1 MASEPIVEHR
11 QENQEQQQ
19 QQHFLDDQHLQRSPP
34 PSYKNS
40 RANSQ
45 DETVNLNE
53 STTETQ
59 ENEEQ
64 LETEDHSNETK
75 SSETE
80 TQLEAAA
87 VVVPATTPQ
96 VMSTLNSMPS
106 IDSNNRRTLER
117 EDSGLNEITTI
128 PSSALLA
135 MNGRF
140 TKAES
145 NVTLADLF
153 ERYEIGEEFS
163 KKLDCLKDFKVVFIL
178 DDSSSMKHLLED
190 SPLLKLQPRVARWNE
205 LQYFANIALQLAN
218 FYDTDGCD
226 VHFLNKKPGLKNC
239 QSLVDLNNFFK
250 HTKPKVGLYN
260 LKHHIIIIFY

>member
-1 MASEPIVEHR
+1 M
-11 QENQEQQQ
+11 
-19 QQHFLDDQHLQRSPP
+19 
-34 PSYKNS
+34 
-40 RANSQ
+40 
-45 DETVNLNE
+45 NLNE
-53 STTETQ
+53 PATETQ

-64 LETEDHSNETK
+64 LETQDHPNETK
-75 SSETE
+75 SPETE
-80 TQLEAAA
+80 TQLEAA
-87 VVVPATTPQ
+87 VVSTTTP

-106 IDSNNRRTLER
+106 VDSNRPALDR

-145 NVTLADLF
+145 NVTLTDLF
-153 ERYEIGEEFS
+153 ERYEIGEEFG
-163 KKLDCLKDFKVVFIL
+163 KKLECLKDYKIVFIL

-250 HTKPKVGLYN
+250 QTKPKVEILYI
-260 LKHHIIIIFY
+260 LKY

>member
-19 QQHFLDDQHLQRSPP
+19 QHFLDDQQLQRSPP

-40 RANSQ
+40 RSNSQ

-53 STTETQ
+53 PTTVTQ

-64 LETEDHSNETK
+64 SETQDHPNGTK
-75 SSETE
+75 SPETE
-80 TQLEAAA
+80 TQLDAAA
-87 VVVPATTPQ
+87 VVVPTTTPP
-96 VMSTLNSMPS
+96 VTSTLNSMPS
-106 IDSNNRRTLER
+106 VDSNRPALDR

-145 NVTLADLF
+145 NVSLADLF
-153 ERYEIGEEFS
+153 ERYEIGEEFG

-250 HTKPKVGLYN
+250 HTKPKVGLDY
-260 LKHHIIIIFY
+260 IF

>member
-1 MASEPIVEHR
+1 MASEAIVENRHNN
-11 QENQEQQQ
+11 QSEENQEQQ

-40 RANSQ
+40 RSNSQ
-45 DETVNLNE
+45 EETVNLNE
-53 STTETQ
+53 PTTETQ

-64 LETEDHSNETK
+64 LESQEHPNETK
-75 SSETE
+75 SPETE
-80 TQLEAAA
+80 TQLDAAA
-87 VVVPATTPQ
+87 VVVTTTTPP
-96 VMSTLNSMPS
+96 VTSSTLNNMPS
-106 IDSNNRRTLER
+106 VDSNRPGLDR

-145 NVTLADLF
+145 NVTLTDLF
-153 ERYEIGEEFS
+153 ERYEIGEEFG
-163 KKLDCLKDFKVVFIL
+163 KKLECLKDYKIVFIL

-250 HTKPKVGLYN
+250 HTKPKVEILYI
-260 LKHHIIIIFY
+260 L